1 MVPAISHLPSA
12 TGHIHHLAAD
22 IGGRGSCTPSERAA
36 AHYAAAQMRALGLA
50 DVRIEPFRGAPSTYR
65 PYALAFLFALLAV
78 LAAWLAGGRWG
89 LGAAAL
95 LAALG
100 AWGMLAESDLAPNWM
115 RLLLPRAGSQN
126 AVGVLPPESAARR
139 RVVLC
144 AHLDTHRTPIFYASR
159 TWNLLF
165 AILVPGAFAGMALS
179 AVAYALGALLAWE
192 GARWIGTAVAPV
204 ILIAFG
210 LCLSADLTPFSPG
223 ANDNASGVAAAL
235 DLAARL
241 RTEPLRCTEVWFAF
255 TGCEEVG
262 AYGMAAFLDAHA
274 AELGKDAVCIAL
286 DQVGVGRLIYLS
298 ADGLVFKRRTHPHA
312 LALARAASA
321 ALPDLVA
328 REQPGLAYTDA
339 LVATKRGLAALT
351 LCALPEPG
359 SGRSAAWHQMS
370 DTPDIVDLASVAAA
384 SALVLDVFR
393 QVDRS
398 GGQERVL
405 AASGTH

>member
-1 MVPAISHLPSA
+1 MPSA
-12 TGHIHHLAAD
+12 TDHIHHLAAA

-36 AHYAAAQMRALGLA
+36 AHYAAGQMRALGLA
-50 DVRIEPFRGAPSTYR
+50 DVRLEPFRGAPSTYR
-65 PYALAFLFALLAV
+65 PFALAFLLALLALLV
-78 LAAWLAGGRWG
+78 AWLAGGRWG

-115 RLLLPRAGSQN
+115 RFLLPRAGSQN
-126 AVGVLPPESAARR
+126 AVGVLPPESEVRQ
-139 RVVLC
+139 RVALC

-165 AILVPGAFAGMALS
+165 AILVPGALVGMALS

-192 GARWIGTAVAPV
+192 GARWIGTAVAPLTLV
-204 ILIAFG
+204 AFG
-210 LCLSADLTPFSPG
+210 MCLSADFTPFSPG

-241 RTEPLRCTEVWFAF
+241 RADPLRCTEVWFVF

-274 AELGKDAVCIAL
+274 AALGSDAVCIAL
-286 DQVGVGRLIYLS
+286 DQVGVGPLTYLS
-298 ADGLVFKRRTHPHA
+298 ADGLVLKRRTHPRA
-312 LALARAASA
+312 LALARAAAA
-321 ALPDLVA
+321 ALPGLAVRA
-328 REQPGLAYTDA
+328 QVGLAYTDP

-359 SGRSAAWHQMS
+359 AGQSAAWHQMS
-370 DTPDIVDLASVAAA
+370 DTPDIVDPASVAAA
-384 SALVLDVFR
+384 SAFALELLR
-393 QVDRS
+393 QIDRP
-398 GGQERVL
+398 GGQGRAP
-405 AASGTH
+405 AASETS